1 MVSKNMSNGSIWNQ
15 LGCISLAV
23 QDVLVYKYEGRLP
36 TSESVLW
43 GRIKIVLSTQSSI
56 VKIWG
61 S

>member
-1 MVSKNMSNGSIWNQ
+1 MSNGSIWNL

-23 QDVLVYKYEGRLP
+23 QDVLVYKYEGRPP